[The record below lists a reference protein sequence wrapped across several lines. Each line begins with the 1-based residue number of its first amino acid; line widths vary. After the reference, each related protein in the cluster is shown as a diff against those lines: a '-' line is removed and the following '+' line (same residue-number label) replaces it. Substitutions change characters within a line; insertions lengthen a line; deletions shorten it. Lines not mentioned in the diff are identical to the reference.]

1 MMKKEK
7 SKNGEKN
14 MKTEILEFIFISVLF
29 SLGFLVL
36 YISNV
41 NLNSITLLQASFI
54 KIFTLGV
61 QERSAFE
68 VFISTF
74 SEILTAILSFIIFC
88 FALSFL
94 SVRKMGNLRY
104 FLIIPIFLPWG
115 ILFNFSI
122 LFLFFGFGLFVSC
135 LYVIPLGETY
145 KMELKKWKKFRVG
158 SNAVSKSLFVLF
170 LFIFLGSFI
179 SFSTNDSYKQVFLN
193 TTISSITDIV
203 SSEISNFN
211 TQIRSS
217 DAINEII
224 SQVVED
230 QMKAIRKQYPNLTEE
245 QYLQIE
251 TGIRKDIEKK
261 MSSLKV
267 NEVNLNL
274 SSVISKG
281 IENSILL
288 NDFFVWFP
296 IIMSF
301 AIWVFLEF
309 LRGVLFSPISGI
321 FSMILFYVFRFQEE

>member
-1 MMKKEK
+1 MEKEK

-41 NLNSITLLQASFI
+41 NLNSIILLQANFI
-54 KIFTLGV
+54 ELLTLGV
-61 QERSAFE
+61 QEHSAFE

-104 FLIIPIFLPWG
+104 FLIIPIFLLG

-145 KMELKKWKKFRVG
+145 KKELKKWKKFRVG

-179 SFSTNDSYKQVFLN
+179 SFSIDDSYKQVFLN

-203 SSEISNFN
+203 NSEISNFN
-211 TQIRSS
+211 TQIGNST
-217 DAINEII
+217 NEII
-224 SQVVED
+224 NQVIED
-230 QMKAIRKQYPNLTEE
+230 KMKEIKKQYPNLTEE

-288 NDFFVWFP
+288 NAFLVWFP

-309 LRGVLFSPISGI
+309 LRGLLFSPISGV
-321 FSMILFYVFRFQEE
+321 FSMILFSVFRFQEE

>member
-1 MMKKEK
+1 
-7 SKNGEKN
+7 
-14 MKTEILEFIFISVLF
+14 
-29 SLGFLVL
+29 
-36 YISNV
+36 
-41 NLNSITLLQASFI
+41 
-54 KIFTLGV
+54 
-61 QERSAFE
+61 
-68 VFISTF
+68 
-74 SEILTAILSFIIFC
+74 
-88 FALSFL
+88 
-94 SVRKMGNLRY
+94 
-104 FLIIPIFLPWG
+104 
-115 ILFNFSI
+115 
-122 LFLFFGFGLFVSC
+122 
-135 LYVIPLGETY
+135 
-145 KMELKKWKKFRVG
+145 MELKKWKKFRVG

-179 SFSTNDSYKQVFLN
+179 SFSINDSYKQVFLN
-193 TTISSITDIV
+193 STISSITDIV

-211 TQIRSS
+211 TQISSS
-217 DAINEII
+217 DATNEII
-224 SQVVED
+224 NQVVED
-230 QMKAIRKQYPNLTEE
+230 QMKAIREQYPNLTEE

-309 LRGVLFSPISGI
+309 LRGLLFSPISGV
-321 FSMILFYVFRFQEE
+321 FSMILFSVFGFQEE

>member
-61 QERSAFE
+61 QEHSAFE

-94 SVRKMGNLRY
+94 SVRKIGNLRY
-104 FLIIPIFLPWG
+104 FLIIPIFLSG

-145 KMELKKWKKFRVG
+145 KKELKKWKKFRVG

-179 SFSTNDSYKQVFLN
+179 SFSINDSYRQVFLN

-211 TQIRSS
+211 TQIGNST
-217 DAINEII
+217 NEII
-224 SQVVED
+224 SQVVEN
-230 QMKAIRKQYPNLTEE
+230 QMKAIREQYPNLTEE

-261 MSSLKV
+261 MGSLKV

-288 NDFFVWFP
+288 NAFLVWFP

-301 AIWVFLEF
+301 TIWVFLEF
-309 LRGVLFSPISGI
+309 LRGLLFSPISGV
-321 FSMILFYVFRFQEE
+321 FSMILFSVFGFQEE

>member
-61 QERSAFE
+61 QEHSAFE

-94 SVRKMGNLRY
+94 SVRKIGNLRY
-104 FLIIPIFLPWG
+104 FLIIPIFLPG

-145 KMELKKWKKFRVG
+145 KKELKKWKKFRVG

-170 LFIFLGSFI
+170 LFIFLSSFI

-203 SSEISNFN
+203 NSEISNFN
-211 TQIRSS
+211 TQISSS
-217 DAINEII
+217 DATNEII
-224 SQVVED
+224 SQVVEN
-230 QMKAIRKQYPNLTEE
+230 QMKAIREQYPNLTEE

-288 NDFFVWFP
+288 NAFLVWFP

-301 AIWVFLEF
+301 TIWVFLEF
-309 LRGVLFSPISGI
+309 LRGLLFSPISGV
-321 FSMILFYVFRFQEE
+321 FSTILFSVFGFQEE

>member
-1 MMKKEK
+1 MKKEK

-61 QERSAFE
+61 QEHSAFE

-94 SVRKMGNLRY
+94 SVRKIGNLRY
-104 FLIIPIFLPWG
+104 FLIIPIFLSG

-145 KMELKKWKKFRVG
+145 KKELKKWKKFRVG

-179 SFSTNDSYKQVFLN
+179 SFSINDSYRQVFLN

-211 TQIRSS
+211 TQIGNST
-217 DAINEII
+217 NEII
-224 SQVVED
+224 SQVVEN
-230 QMKAIRKQYPNLTEE
+230 QMKAIREQYPNLTEE

-261 MSSLKV
+261 MGSLKV

-288 NDFFVWFP
+288 NAFLVWFP

-301 AIWVFLEF
+301 TIWVFLEF
-309 LRGVLFSPISGI
+309 LRGLLFSPISGV
-321 FSMILFYVFRFQEE
+321 FSMILFSVFGFQEE

>member
-41 NLNSITLLQASFI
+41 NLNSIILLQANFI
-54 KIFTLGV
+54 ELLTLGV
-61 QERSAFE
+61 QEHSAFE

-104 FLIIPIFLPWG
+104 FLIIPIFLLG

-145 KMELKKWKKFRVG
+145 KKELKKWKKFRVG

-179 SFSTNDSYKQVFLN
+179 SFSIDDSYKQVFLN

-203 SSEISNFN
+203 NSEISNFN
-211 TQIRSS
+211 TQIGNST
-217 DAINEII
+217 NEII
-224 SQVVED
+224 NQVIED
-230 QMKAIRKQYPNLTEE
+230 KMKEIKKQYPNLTEE

-288 NDFFVWFP
+288 NAFLVWFP

-309 LRGVLFSPISGI
+309 LRGLLFSPISGV
-321 FSMILFYVFRFQEE
+321 FSMILFSVFRFQEE

>member
-1 MMKKEK
+1 MKKEK
-7 SKNGEKN
+7 SKNGEK

-61 QERSAFE
+61 QEHSAFG

-104 FLIIPIFLPWG
+104 FLIIPIFLSG

-145 KMELKKWKKFRVG
+145 KKELKKWKKFRVG

-203 SSEISNFN
+203 NSEISNFN
-211 TQIRSS
+211 TQISSS
-217 DAINEII
+217 DATNEII

-230 QMKAIRKQYPNLTEE
+230 KMKEIKKQYPNLTEE

-288 NDFFVWFP
+288 NAFLVWFP

-301 AIWVFLEF
+301 TIWVFLEF
-309 LRGVLFSPISGI
+309 LRGLLFSPISGV
-321 FSMILFYVFRFQEE
+321 FSMILFYVFGFQEE